1 MKIDYETIIRAYNE
15 GESLNSIAD
24 AFGTYPT
31 TVKRILEKQG
41 VELRHDARHKG
52 SYCVKDG
59 EKLLAWAKAQG
70 RLVTKAE
77 LAAIIGTKR
86 LSPSYFIK
94 YPELGQYVKAESQ
107 VELAEYYDKLYSYL
121 KKNNIPYKPGDRTKL
136 KVSVDALLLNEYS
149 NIILHISEKPKCLSK
164 NKHNKDIETKKRRA
178 EELGMTM
185 IFLSKEDFDKLDELK
200 SVLDSLKK

>member
-1 MKIDYETIIRAYNE
+1 MDHEKIIEEYKSGKSMTQIAKDFHTYTTTI
-15 GESLNSIAD
+15 
-24 AFGTYPT
+24 
-31 TVKRILEKQG
+31 KRILEKHKIEIRCINRQKG
-41 VELRHDARHKG
+41 QLYVEE
-52 SYCVKDG
+52 G
-59 EKLLAWAKAQG
+59 ETLIEWAKTQG

-77 LAAIIGTKR
+77 LAKIIGRKR

-94 YPELGQYVKAESQ
+94 YPELGQYVKTESQ
-107 VELAEYYDKLYSYL
+107 VELAEYYDKLYRYL

-164 NKHNKDIETKKRRA
+164 HKHHQDIETKKRRA
-178 EELGMTM
+178 EELGMTI
-185 IFLSKEDFDKLDELK
+185 IFLNKEDFDKLDELK

>member
-1 MKIDYETIIRAYNE
+1 MDHEKIIEEYKSGKSMTQIAKDFHTYATTI
-15 GESLNSIAD
+15 
-24 AFGTYPT
+24 
-31 TVKRILEKQG
+31 KRILEKHKIEIRCINRQKG
-41 VELRHDARHKG
+41 QLYVEE
-52 SYCVKDG
+52 G
-59 EKLLAWAKAQG
+59 ETLIEWAKTQG

-77 LAAIIGTKR
+77 LATVIGRKR

-107 VELAEYYDKLYSYL
+107 VELVEYYDKLYSYL

-164 NKHNKDIETKKRRA
+164 NKHDKDIETKKRRA
-178 EELGMTM
+178 EELGMTI